1 MENFKMAAK
10 TFSGLEQTL
19 AQELKKL
26 GAGNIQPGIRS
37 VEFEGDL
44 GFMYKANLALRTAL
58 RVLQPIAQFKVFSED
73 DFYRKIYNI
82 DWSQYFDND
91 DSFAIDSTV
100 HSDKFRHSQYVVLK
114 AKDAIVDRFRNHT
127 GKRPNINLQN
137 PDVRL
142 NIRIHNQSCTVSLDS
157 SGSSLHRRGY
167 RQSTGEA
174 PINEVLA
181 AGMLLLSGWRGLSDF
196 LDPMC
201 GSGTILIEAALIAC
215 NIPPNLQHEEFGF
228 EKWKNFDPELF
239 AVIKNAQLQK
249 MEDLHYQIIGY
260 DISQKAVDKA
270 QKNIDNAGLSDFIQL
285 FKADFFTS
293 EKYTERPLQMVFNPP
308 YGERMAID
316 IPSFYQKIGDT
327 LKQHYPGT
335 DAWFITSEK
344 TAMKNVGL
352 RTSKKIKLYNG
363 PLESRL
369 LQYEIY
375 SGSKK

>member
-1 MENFKMAAK
+1 
-10 TFSGLEQTL
+10 
-19 AQELKKL
+19 
-26 GAGNIQPGIRS
+26 
-37 VEFEGDL
+37 EGDL

-201 GSGTILIEAALIAC
+201 
-215 NIPPNLQHEEFGF
+215 
-228 EKWKNFDPELF
+228 
-239 AVIKNAQLQK
+239 
-249 MEDLHYQIIGY
+249 
-260 DISQKAVDKA
+260 
-270 QKNIDNAGLSDFIQL
+270 
-285 FKADFFTS
+285 
-293 EKYTERPLQMVFNPP
+293 
-308 YGERMAID
+308 
-316 IPSFYQKIGDT
+316 
-327 LKQHYPGT
+327 
-335 DAWFITSEK
+335 
-344 TAMKNVGL
+344 
-352 RTSKKIKLYNG
+352 
-363 PLESRL
+363 
-369 LQYEIY
+369 
-375 SGSKK
+375 